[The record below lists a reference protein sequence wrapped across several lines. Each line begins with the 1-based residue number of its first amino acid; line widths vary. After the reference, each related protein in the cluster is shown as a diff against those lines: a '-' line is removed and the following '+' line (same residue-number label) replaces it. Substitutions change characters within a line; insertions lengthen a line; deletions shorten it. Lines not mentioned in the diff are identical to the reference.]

1 MGLVSKRNLFL
12 KVDLDEP
19 LSQAHIGLL
28 REATSS
34 TTNDLTVFIALS
46 DISHID
52 HETGWT
58 KMQRRVAELYAVAAG
73 QALLKEYPLN
83 IDVVPLDF
91 CAYSPE
97 DMDPYSNWPTAAIS
111 SDLSAVPGWWPAEM
125 HKHISLYDQPGN
137 VTPAVQPNQSLSC
150 SSRTETPWKSHP
162 HVAVGGTFDHLHVG
176 HKILLT
182 AAAMVATKRVVCGI
196 SADRLLE
203 SKKYR
208 ELLEPYRDRELHVL
222 LFLRKIRKD
231 LIVELV
237 PISDPYGPT
246 AVDASIE
253 ALVVS
258 QETLAGSQSLNVRRE
273 ENGLQPMKLMA
284 IDLVATLSEADK
296 PQSMQALAENTALK
310 VSSTAIRAA
319 LYEKQQRG
327 SSTY

>member
-12 KVDLDEP
+12 KVDLDQP

-28 REATSS
+28 HDATSS
-34 TTNDLTVFIALS
+34 TIENLTVFIALH
-46 DISHID
+46 DVYHIKR
-52 HETGWT
+52 EAGWT
-58 KMQRRVAELYAVAAG
+58 LMQRRVAELYATAAG
-73 QALLKEYPLN
+73 QALLKEHPLN
-83 IDVVPLDF
+83 IDIVPLDF

-97 DMDPYSNWPTAAIS
+97 DMDPLAAMLTERLMV
-111 SDLSAVPGWWPAEM
+111 DLSAVPGWWPAEM
-125 HKHISLYDQPGN
+125 YKHISLYDQPDN
-137 VTPAVQPNQSLSC
+137 VTPDVQPNQSLSC
-150 SSRTETPWKSHP
+150 SSRTETPWKSYP

-182 AAAMVATKRVVCGI
+182 AAAMAATKRVVCGI

-203 SKKYR
+203 NKKYW

-258 QETLAGSQSLNVRRE
+258 QETLAGSQSLNVRRQ
-273 ENGLQPMKLMA
+273 ENGLLPMKLMA
-284 IDLVATLSEADK
+284 IDLVATLSDK
-296 PQSMQALAENTALK
+296 PQSMQASAENTALK

-327 SSTY
+327 SGSF

>member
-19 LSQAHIGLL
+19 LPQAHIGLL
-28 REATSS
+28 HDATSS
-34 TTNDLTVFIALS
+34 TIESLTVFIALN
-46 DISHID
+46 DIRHIK

-58 KMQRRVAELYAVAAG
+58 LMQRRVAELYAVAAG
-73 QALLKEYPLN
+73 RALLKEHPLN
-83 IDVVPLDF
+83 IDIVPLDF
-91 CAYSPE
+91 S
-97 DMDPYSNWPTAAIS
+97 
-111 SDLSAVPGWWPAEM
+111 VPGWWPAEM
-125 HKHISLYDQPGN
+125 RKHISLYDQPDN
-137 VTPAVQPNQSLSC
+137 VTPDVQPSQSLAC
-150 SSRTETPWKSHP
+150 SSRTDTPWKSYP

-182 AAAMVATKRVVCGI
+182 AAAMAATKRVVCGI

-203 SKKYR
+203 NKKYR

-258 QETLAGSQSLNVRRE
+258 QETLAGSQSLNKRRE
-273 ENGLQPMKLMA
+273 ENGLLPMKLMA
-284 IDLVATLSEADK
+284 IDLVATLSDK
-296 PQSMQALAENTALK
+296 PQSMQASAENTALK

-327 SSTY
+327 SGTF